1 VREAFDILLEGHEL
15 LDVLVLTGREDGVI
29 YYYAIDR
36 GVSVGGEDG
45 IFEVF
50 AV

>member
-1 VREAFDILLEGHEL
+1 VREAFNVFLEGHEL
-15 LDVLVLTGREDGVI
+15 LDVLVLAGREDGVI
-29 YYYAIDR
+29 YYYAVDT

-45 IFEVF
+45 VFEDF